1 MSNDKGWLSDNAKLD
16 RSRGVPLYMELQ
28 ATLRSAIESGE
39 LKPRDAIPG
48 ERDLCAHYGISRITV
63 RKAVGGLV
71 DEGLLER
78 MHGSGTYVAIRIEK
92 QFSLLSSFSE
102 DMAARGKM
110 VHSRWLAREN
120 TTATPE
126 EALAFGSRLGASVY
140 RFTRVRFADDDA
152 LAYEISTVPHF
163 TLANEHALTTSLY
176 GALHETGNRPVR
188 ALQRLRAVQLT
199 STQAKELAV
208 LENATALF
216 IERRGFNA
224 KGQMVELSK
233 SWYRGDAY
241 DFVAE
246 LSSG

>member
-1 MSNDKGWLSDNAKLD
+1 MSDDKGWLGDNAKLD
-16 RSRGVPLYMELQ
+16 RPRGVPLYMQLQ
-28 ATLRSAIESGE
+28 ATIRSAIESGE

-63 RKAVGGLV
+63 RKAVVGLV

-78 MHGSGTYVAIRIEK
+78 MHGSGTYVAVRIEK

-102 DMAARGKM
+102 DMAARGKK
-110 VHSRWLAREN
+110 VHARWLGREN

-126 EALAFGSRLGASVY
+126 EALAFGSRLGANVY
-140 RFTRVRFADDDA
+140 RFTRVRFADDA

-163 TLANEHALTTSLY
+163 ALANEHSLTTSLY
-176 GALHETGNRPVR
+176 GALRETGNRPVR
-188 ALQRLRAVQLT
+188 ALQRLRAVQLNAI
-199 STQAKELAV
+199 QANELAV
-208 LENATALF
+208 PENATALF

-233 SWYRGDAY
+233 SWYRGDSY

-246 LSSG
+246 LSSA